1 MFEDRPRP
9 LKLDDLY
16 ADKEKTDDSNAKIS
30 DFKGNKR
37 GRKKADPAVKAKHV
51 DITLYP
57 QVLRDID
64 EAVKDLQKRGVMM
77 SRSRLLTVC
86 FYREKEKGFEDIKPY

>member
-16 ADKEKTDDSNAKIS
+16 ADKQKSGDKEAKLQ
-30 DFKGNKR
+30 DFKPKKR
-37 GRKKADPAVKAKHV
+37 GRKKADPAIKAQHV

-57 QVLRDID
+57 QVLKEID
-64 EAVKDLQKRGVMM
+64 EAIKELQERGIMM
-77 SRSRLLTVC
+77 SRSRLLTVG
-86 FYREKEKGFEDIKPY
+86 FYKLKEKGFDDIKPY